1 MPFGLDIKSLI
12 VGVLFAWFVIPWV
25 TGMMNRGSASRS
37 APTTA

>member
-12 VGVLFAWFVIPWV
+12 VGVLIAWFVIPWI

-37 APTTA
+37 AATTA